1 MIIYI
6 VKNKEYDLATTVFSL
21 LIFNIFV
28 DNKIKLSNPD
38 PLLAAIDAQFANF
51 VERVGFNNI

>member
-51 VERVGFNNI
+51 VESWF

>member
-51 VERVGFNNI
+51 VERVGFNII